1 MKRTVIKITVFLLTF
16 LVSVIVIG
24 KVMYQGHNNMT
35 MEIAPA
41 SLPLMTMGTDDI
53 SYNQLHGY
61 TQEMDVAFQRDTITV
76 LGENRNTQFAVD
88 TFGRNVTSIR
98 IEVRSTDGSRL
109 IEDTPITDYRREE
122 QILKGEFALKDL
134 IEKNTEYS
142 LTVVLELDEEQEVY
156 YYTRAIWGDSFYTA
170 EKLSFVKDFHEKLY
184 DKEAAGELTKYLET
198 NSRLEDNS
206 SFHKVNIHSSFQQIT
221 WGNLNITEVSE
232 PVFRLTEIASQTAS
246 FLVDYVVADAEG
258 RTLNYYQVQE
268 FYRIRYTSDRVYLLD
283 YERTMTQIPEAGRMY
298 ANDKLLLGIAD
309 EQVPMLESEDGNIVV
324 FETANRLYSYNVTN
338 NSLAVIFSFYDKDNG
353 DERTLWNQHSI
364 KILDVNEGGN
374 VTFAVYG
381 YMNRGRYEGQTGV
394 QVYVYNGML
403 NTIEES
409 VYIPYTK
416 GYAML
421 KAQMDQ
427 LLYLNRSRQMYVLL
441 DSKVYE
447 VDLEQQSL
455 KVLVEIIQDDSLQ
468 VAENHRLIVWQE
480 QNESAQNTIYHCRR
494 LNVRNLSN
502 GIESV
507 IDAGEGEAIRPLG
520 FMGEDIIYGV
530 ARESDIVEENSGRIF
545 FPMYKICISNAAGN
559 LLKEYSQ
566 EGLYVTECSIVDN
579 QITLTRLARSESG
592 LYTETTPEHI
602 MNNIEQVKSKNFIAA
617 TDTDI
622 YKRYVQ
628 IQIRTAID
636 NKSIKILTPKEVV
649 FEGGRKLALPEEEET
664 VSRYYVYGPYGVD
677 GIYYE
682 PAKAVNLA
690 YEISG
695 VVVNESG
702 DLIWLKG
709 NRFTRNQI
717 MAITG
722 DSVSEDKN
730 SLAVCLDTILELEGI
745 VRNSNNLL
753 SQGQTVMEILSE
765 NLEDTR
771 ILDLTGCPLDAV
783 LYYVNQDI
791 PVLAMLENGEAV
803 LVTGFNELNIVV
815 MEPTAATPLYKKGMN
830 DSAEWLEENGN
841 CFVTYIPEE

>member
-1 MKRTVIKITVFLLTF
+1 MKRTIIKIAVFLLTF

-53 SYNQLHGY
+53 PYNQLHGY

-76 LGENRNTQFAVD
+76 LGENRNTQFGVE

-109 IEDTPITDYRREE
+109 IEDTPVTDYRREE
-122 QILKGEFALKDL
+122 QALKGEFALKDL

-156 YYTRAIWGDSFYTA
+156 YYTRVIWGDSFYTA
-170 EKLSFVKDFHEKLY
+170 EKLSFVKDFHERLY

-232 PVFRLTEIASQTAS
+232 PVFGLTEIASQTAS

-258 RTLNYYQVQE
+258 RAMNYYQVQE
-268 FYRIRYTSDRVYLLD
+268 FYRIRYTADRVYLLD
-283 YERTMTQIPEAGRMY
+283 YERTMTQIPESGRMY
-298 ANDKLLLGIAD
+298 ANDKLLLGIAN

-324 FETANRLYSYNVTN
+324 FEAANRLYSYNVTN

-381 YMNRGRYEGQTGV
+381 YMNRGRYEGQTGI
-394 QVYVYNGML
+394 QVYVYNGMQ

-447 VDLEQQSL
+447 VNLEQQSL

-480 QNESAQNTIYHCRR
+480 QNESAQNAIYHCRR

-566 EGLYVTECSIVDN
+566 EGLYVTDCNISDN

-592 LYTETTPEHI
+592 MYTETTPEHI
-602 MNNIEQVKSKNFIAA
+602 MNNIEQTKSKNFVAA

-649 FEGGRKLALPEEEET
+649 FEGGRELALPEEEGT

-702 DLIWLKG
+702 DLVWLKG
-709 NRFTRNQI
+709 NRVVRNQI

-722 DSVSEDKN
+722 DNVPEGKN

-765 NLEDTR
+765 NLEDTQ

-803 LVTGFNELNIVV
+803 LITGFNEFNIVV
-815 MEPTAATPLYKKGMN
+815 MEPAAATPLYKKGMN

-841 CFVTYIPEE
+841 CFVTYIREE